1 MCLQKKGVFLPLE
14 TIIINQIVL
23 RTSKIMN
30 PIKVFKFGGAS
41 LRDAD
46 NIRNVANIL
55 RNYKTESLV
64 IAVSAMGKTT
74 NALEEVVRA
83 YFAKSDKTHDLLE
96 KIKQN
101 HYAIMDHLWDSK
113 RNNDVYARV
122 NDTFVEIEWILED
135 PPHDAFDYVYDQI
148 VSIGESVSSKIV
160 AGYLNHVGLKTT
172 WLDARDMVLTD
183 DTWREAVVQR
193 KETAKR
199 IRSKMLPALEKGGF
213 VLTQG
218 FIGSTKDNN
227 TTTLGREG
235 TDYSAALYANALD
248 AQGMYIW
255 KDVQGVLTGDPRV
268 FKNLVKLDKIGY
280 SEAIEMT
287 YYGATV
293 VHPRTI
299 APLMQKGIPLN
310 VRSFLEPAA
319 AGTVIGGDG
328 TEGLAYPPIL
338 MTERNQVFLKVWN
351 QDLTFLVESHI
362 RDLFDIFAKHGIF
375 VNLLQNSG
383 LYFFVSITNK
393 PEVMTVLFK
402 ELSDIFNVERVDG
415 CDLITIRHYNDLK
428 IKELQQGKKL
438 IFEKTIP
445 QTYQMVVS
453 A

>member
-1 MCLQKKGVFLPLE
+1 LSLE

-23 RTSKIMN
+23 KTSKIMK

-46 NIRNVANIL
+46 NIRNVAHIL
-55 RNYKTESLV
+55 RTYGTESLV

-83 YFAKSDKTHDLLE
+83 YFAQSDKTHDLLE
-96 KIKQN
+96 KVKQN
-101 HYAIMDHLWDSK
+101 HYALMNHLFDIK
-113 RNNDVYARV
+113 TNKEVYSSV

-135 PPHDAFDYVYDQI
+135 APHDAFDYVYDQI
-148 VSIGESVSSKIV
+148 VSIGEVVSSKIV
-160 AGYLNHVGLKTT
+160 AGYLNHIGLKTT

-183 DTWREAVVQR
+183 DTWREAIVQR
-193 KETAKR
+193 KETAQQ
-199 IRSKMLPALEKGGF
+199 IRAKMLPALEKGGF

-218 FIGSTKDNN
+218 FLGSTKDNN

-235 TDYSAALYANALD
+235 TDYSAALYANAVD

-299 APLMQKGIPLN
+299 APLMQKNIPLH
-310 VRSFLEPAA
+310 VRSFLDLTAT
-319 AGTVIGGDG
+319 GTVIGGADS
-328 TEGLAYPPIL
+328 EGLTYPPIL
-338 MTERNQVFLKVWN
+338 MTERNQIFMKVWN
-351 QDLTFLVESHI
+351 KDLTFLIESHI
-362 RDLFDIFAKHGIF
+362 RDLFDIFAKYSIF

-383 LYFFVSITNK
+383 LYFFLSITNK
-393 PEVMTVLFK
+393 PEAMTAVLK
-402 ELSDIFNVERVDG
+402 ALSDNFNVERVDG
-415 CDLITIRHYNDLK
+415 CDLITIRHYNDAK
-428 IKELQQGKKL
+428 IKELQMGKQL
-438 IFEKTIP
+438 IFEKRIP

-453 A
+453 E